1 MGAALKEE
9 MILDLLSRYPEKRAR
24 LEVLSTYSVG
34 AGITVSRLN
43 EDDHLQELHRKLRGL
58 PTYMYLNKRE
68 QKLESVAHAYLTR
81 YPAGTKAQ
89 LAAIPKQ
96 GADEED
102 TKLLRELREKI
113 RKVIAARGW
122 DERDDIDEVLD
133 RMAEFQDLK
142 AEIEY
147 VDNAMKALER
157 YKPEYARLLRLHF
170 IEGKSWSETADAMNI
185 SKDVFYRWK
194 RKAIEEF
201 TKIAG

>member
-9 MILDLLSRYPEKRAR
+9 MVLDLLSRYPEKRAR

-43 EDDHLQELHRKLRGL
+43 EDDHLQELHRKFRGL

-147 VDNAMKALER
+147 VDNAVKALER

>member
-68 QKLESVAHAYLTR
+68 QKLGSVAHAYLTR

-133 RMAEFQDLK
+133 RLAEFQDLK